1 MFKTVCLGRVG
12 ETEAGGKCM
21 SVLACVQ
28 QTTTDTNGIPW
39 TPAAEGTAR
48 SLFAFHSQE
57 ESRKY

>member
-1 MFKTVCLGRVG
+1 
-12 ETEAGGKCM
+12 M

-48 SLFAFHSQE
+48 SLFVFHSQE